1 MSLRGR
7 RRGIGLNIRGGAWW
21 SLIIID
27 LSGEGAGLVPVR
39 LDGLGVDWVD
49 GRSELCRCLILIDYR
64 GVVDFNDVL
73 DLQAQFYS
81 QILYILPYSTP
92 LSYLCVSRD
101 CSSVV

>member
-1 MSLRGR
+1 LC
-7 RRGIGLNIRGGAWW
+7 

-27 LSGEGAGLVPVR
+27 LSSEGVGLVPVR

-49 GRSELCRCLILIDYR
+49 GRSELCRCLVPINYR

-81 QILYILPYSTP
+81 QILYILRILLLYSI
-92 LSYLCVSRD
+92 YA
-101 CSSVV
+101 